1 MSDLTMKD
9 RKRCEPVLLAFSTSS
24 PATVEERA
32 VILRVQ
38 LGQPLRALDENIEDV
53 REVNVETTLPPTST
67 VWVQVLPLS

>member
-1 MSDLTMKD
+1 MED
-9 RKRCEPVLLAFSTSS
+9 RERCEPVLLAFSTSS

-38 LGQPLRALDENIEDV
+38 LGQPLRAKDANKDV

>member
-1 MSDLTMKD
+1 MKD

-32 VILRVQ
+32 VILHVQ
-38 LGQPLRALDENIEDV
+38 LGQPFRALDENKDV